1 MPWMSFWQLIHLENN
16 QDTISKLFQWTVGC
30 IISFIIMWMIAHM
43 QFQDWL
49 LCLFPWILS
58 LRRIAS
64 HTQETVLQSHD
75 AVIAIALVGSMTNS
89 TRNLTASHLMWIQI
103 LRNACDLC
111 LGKSTVNSGYLWVGL
126 HVRACLAIFT
136 NCWWPHSVSRSWSE
150 RQYPWEREKK
160 RVSDKSNAIWH
171 PSWSNDF
178 CWEYGFFFADIFLFS
193 PPKEPIKYLWMS
205 ENEPR
210 KMKVVCML

>member
-160 RVSDKSNAIWH
+160 KRVSDKSNAIWH

-178 CWEYGFFFADIFLFS
+178 CWEYGFFFADIFLFF
-193 PPKEPIKYLWMS
+193 PPRNL
-205 ENEPR
+205 
-210 KMKVVCML
+210 

>member
-103 LRNACDLC
+103 LRNAYDLC

-160 RVSDKSNAIWH
+160 ESQINPMPSDTQAEAMISAE
-171 PSWSNDF
+171 SMDF
-178 CWEYGFFFADIFLFS
+178 SLLTSFYFS
-193 PPKEPIKYLWMS
+193 PKEPIKYLWMS